1 MALPVSL
8 DSKSTALWTWT
19 LAPPPDFLPLPF
31 PPFFIFAGPARS
43 DHSSATAF
51 LPSVASPPPR
61 SASAA
66 LATSFPHDARAFW
79 RSEGRDRS
87 QGQGRRR
94 AKKVEVTLT
103 FLMSSGR
110 FPLKTSL
117 RAASAPSPG
126 ALVPGPARP
135 FVLAFAPMIAY
146 HSSKRIH
153 HHGQPRAVSPFP
165 PRRFREGHVP
175 GQKRIECDF
184 ALWPC
189 ECDFQDGKS
198 NAENQSSASASAS
211 RTRPGQTESKRSGG
225 EEREEGTARAWPAAE
240 RVGGGEERVPS
251 RAAVT
256 SLARKGR
263 GVCARRAGQETR
275 RDETRR
281 GTQKEV
287 FLF

>member
-94 AKKVEVTLT
+94 ALKVESNAYLFDVVWA
-103 FLMSSGR
+103 
-110 FPLKTSL
+110 FPLEDVLEGSL
-117 RAASAPSPG
+117 RALAWGARSGTRAPLRPRLRTHDRVP
-126 ALVPGPARP
+126 LV
-135 FVLAFAPMIAY
+135 
-146 HSSKRIH
+146 
-153 HHGQPRAVSPFP
+153 QPHPPPRSTEPFP
-165 PRRFREGHVP
+165 PFPP
-175 GQKRIECDF
+175 GV
-184 ALWPC
+184 
-189 ECDFQDGKS
+189 S
-198 NAENQSSASASAS
+198 
-211 RTRPGQTESKRSGG
+211 
-225 EEREEGTARAWPAAE
+225 
-240 RVGGGEERVPS
+240 
-251 RAAVT
+251 
-256 SLARKGR
+256 
-263 GVCARRAGQETR
+263 
-275 RDETRR
+275 
-281 GTQKEV
+281 EV
-287 FLF
+287 LSFFLFFWWTFPGGN